1 MRTTSPPLYVV
12 QNFRIHNLVDGR
24 RRKQHRGNPMM
35 RYSTRNE
42 HPTLLSIRWL
52 WRQYKIWIF
61 PSFVVKIC
69 KNTFFGVSNLRCVP
83 YKIYGGGLRSRSC
96 ISCMWRLQSRSHLG
110 RDLYGP
116 AERRCTDRTVTA
128 TDLSIFFP
136 CGVDFILNGLLTYRC
151 VSPMGRL
158 IPRVPRSCNSYVRLQ
173 NRLNDFD
180 VGRTPKLWLPS
191 SI

>member
-1 MRTTSPPLYVV
+1 MWSEDDIASFVCCPELPV
-12 QNFRIHNLVDGR
+12 HNLVDGR
-24 RRKQHRGNPMM
+24 RRKQHRGNPVM

-136 CGVDFILNGLLTYRC
+136 CGVDFILNGLQVRIADGPPDAAGSAELQLVC
-151 VSPMGRL
+151 SP
-158 IPRVPRSCNSYVRLQ
+158 
-173 NRLNDFD
+173 
-180 VGRTPKLWLPS
+180 TEPS
-191 SI
+191 Q